1 MTYAVFVLLF
11 FVVVVLVVV
20 VVLGRGGVTCI
31 LVYVPGPDFKTAA
44 ERIKESFNEAVSRSV
59 DQPLFNLGDFC
70 AHPPPHPA
78 ITFQKRNTSISISFS
93 SRYDTVYIWETDI
106 RKMLLGITG

>member
-44 ERIKESFNEAVSRSV
+44 ERISMRRFRDRSTSLFLIWV
-59 DQPLFNLGDFC
+59 TFVRRIFFPL
-70 AHPPPHPA
+70 P
-78 ITFQKRNTSISISFS
+78 
-93 SRYDTVYIWETDI
+93 
-106 RKMLLGITG
+106 

>member
-11 FVVVVLVVV
+11 FVVVVLVLV

-44 ERIKESFNEAVSRSV
+44 ERISMRRFAIGR
-59 DQPLFNLGDFC
+59 
-70 AHPPPHPA
+70 PA
-78 ITFQKRNTSISISFS
+78 CF
-93 SRYDTVYIWETDI
+93 
-106 RKMLLGITG
+106 

>member
-11 FVVVVLVVV
+11 VVVVVVVVVVLV

-44 ERIKESFNEAVSRSV
+44 ERISMRRFRDRSTSLFLIWV
-59 DQPLFNLGDFC
+59 TFVRRIFFPL
-70 AHPPPHPA
+70 P
-78 ITFQKRNTSISISFS
+78 
-93 SRYDTVYIWETDI
+93 
-106 RKMLLGITG
+106 